1 MSMHSLQRSLT
12 KVPIVYGSLKWLRDT
27 WRSVFGPR
35 TLKREVDERAARK
48 EPIRIILGAGGVRPA
63 AGWLAT
69 NVQFL
74 NLLIED
80 QWRKTFGEHRLDN
93 IFAEHVWEHLTPP
106 DGKAGAARCFAY
118 LKSGG
123 RLRMAVPD
131 GNHPDPDYIEFVR
144 PGGPGPGSYDHKV
157 LYTYDV
163 LRSMLESVGF
173 KVDLLEYYDAEH
185 NFHHAA
191 WDPVHGRVAR
201 CHGWTE
207 KKADGSTMQYT
218 SLIVD
223 ARKP

>member
-1 MSMHSLQRSLT
+1 MRSFQRTLT
-12 KVPIVYGSLKWLRDT
+12 KVPIVYGLSKWLRDS
-27 WRSVFGPR
+27 WRSLVGTR
-35 TLKREVDERAARK
+35 TLKRQVDEKAARG
-48 EPIRIILGAGGVRPA
+48 EPIRIILGAGGVRPDQ
-63 AGWLAT
+63 GWLTT

-74 NLLIED
+74 NLLNEE
-80 QWRKTFGEHRLDN
+80 QWRSAFGDHRLDT
-93 IFAEHVWEHLTPP
+93 IFAEHVWEHLAPA
-106 DGKAGAARCFAY
+106 DGKAGAARCYAY

-157 LYTYDV
+157 LYTYDM

-173 KVDLLEYYDAEH
+173 QVDLLEYYDADR
-185 NFHHAA
+185 NFHRTE
-191 WDPVHGRVAR
+191 WDPKDGRVTR

-207 KKADGSTMQYT
+207 KKADGSTMHYT
-218 SLIVD
+218 SLIAD